1 MIGSGPSLLE
11 EKSEM
16 AKQKQKKIKP
26 GIVNALEQINLNA
39 AGIDIG
45 AEEVWVAVPPDRDE
59 VSVRSFPTF
68 TADLHRLA
76 DWLEACRI
84 GTVAME
90 ATGVYWIPLFEI
102 LEARGFQVYL
112 VNARHLKNVS
122 GRKTDVLD
130 CQWIQQLHT
139 YGLLSPSFRPPEQ
152 IVAIRSLVRH
162 REMLVQY
169 RSAHI
174 QHMQKALT
182 LMNLRLTNVL
192 SVITGVT
199 GLKIIRAIV
208 AGERNPKLLAGF
220 REPGCKKSEAE
231 IAKSLEGHYKREH
244 LFALKQALELYDFY
258 DRQLRECDAEL
269 EALYQQFDPPEDP
282 GTPPP
287 APRQAKRRKNQA
299 HFDLAPA
306 LYRMTGMDLTQIDG
320 LDALTV
326 QKVLSETGTDMS
338 KWPTVKHFA
347 SWLRLCPNNKIT
359 GGKVIQ
365 TGVQPTQ
372 NRASTALRV
381 AAASL
386 TRNDRAL
393 GAYYRRMRARHGAPS
408 AITAT
413 AHKLARIIYFML
425 KDRKPYHDFGADYYE
440 QQYRTR
446 VLRNLTRQA
455 ARLGFRLDPAVLS
468 PVRGVS

>member
-1 MIGSGPSLLE
+1 
-11 EKSEM
+11 M

-90 ATGVYWIPLFEI
+90 ATGGYWIPLFEI

-139 YGLLSPSFRPPEQ
+139 YGLLSPSFRPPDQ
-152 IVAIRSLVRH
+152 IVALRSLVRH

-182 LMNLRLTNVL
+182 VMNLRLTSVL
-192 SVITGVT
+192 SDISGVT
-199 GLKIIRAIV
+199 GMQIIRSIV
-208 AGERNPKLLAGF
+208 AGERDSKVLAQF
-220 REPGCKKSEAE
+220 RDERCNKSEAE
-231 IAKSLEGHYKREH
+231 IAKALEGHYKREQV
-244 LFALKQALELYDFY
+244 FALKQAVELYDFY

-269 EALYQQFDPPEDP
+269 EAMYQKFDPPESP
-282 GTPPP
+282 GGPPP
-287 APRQAKRRKNQA
+287 APRTKKRRKNQA
-299 HFDLAPA
+299 YFDLAPA
-306 LYRMTGMDLTQIDG
+306 LYRLTGVDLTQIDG
-320 LDALTV
+320 VDELTI
-326 QKVLSETGTDMS
+326 QKVLSEVGTDMS
-338 KWPTVKHFA
+338 QWPTVKHFA

-359 GGKVIQ
+359 GGKVKQ

-386 TRNDRAL
+386 HHSDSAL
-393 GAYYRRMRARHGAPS
+393 GAYYRRMRARHGAPA

-425 KDRKPYHDFGADYYE
+425 KERKPYHDLGADYYE
-440 QQYRTR
+440 QQHRAR
-446 VLRNLTRQA
+446 VLRNLNRQA
-455 ARLGFRLDPAVLS
+455 AKLGFRLEPAAL
-468 PVRGVS
+468 GVS

>member
-1 MIGSGPSLLE
+1 M
-11 EKSEM
+11 EK
-16 AKQKQKKIKP
+16 QQKKIVQ
-26 GIVNALEQINLNA
+26 VNALEQINLNA

-45 AEEVWVAVPPDRDE
+45 GEEVYVAVPPDRDE
-59 VSVRSFPTF
+59 ESVRSFPTF
-68 TADLHRLA
+68 TADLHLLV
-76 DWLEACRI
+76 DWLKACRI
-84 GTVAME
+84 DTVAME
-90 ATGVYWIPLFEI
+90 STGVYWIPLFEI
-102 LEARGFQVYL
+102 LETSGFNVYL

-139 YGLLSPSFRPPEQ
+139 YGLLTPSFRPPEQ

-182 LMNLRLTNVL
+182 LMNVRLTNVL
-192 SVITGVT
+192 SDITGVT
-199 GLKIIRAIV
+199 GLMIIRAIL
-208 AGERNPKLLAGF
+208 AGEHNPKQLAQLRDG
-220 REPGCKKSEAE
+220 RCKRSEAE

-258 DRQLRECDAEL
+258 DLQLKACDAEL
-269 EALYQQFDPPEDP
+269 EAMYQEFDPPENP

-287 APRQAKRRKNQA
+287 ASRTQKRRKNQA

-306 LYRMTGMDLTQIDG
+306 LYRLTGVDLTQIDG
-320 LDALTV
+320 VDELTV
-326 QKVLSETGTDMS
+326 QNVLSEIGTDMS
-338 KWPTVKHFA
+338 KWPTVKHFT
-347 SWLRLCPNNKIT
+347 SWLHLCPNNKIT

-365 TGVQPTQ
+365 TGVQPTK
-372 NRASTALRV
+372 NRASAALRV

-386 TRNDRAL
+386 KSSDSAL
-393 GAYYRRMRARHGAPS
+393 GAFFRRLRARLGTPV

-425 KDRKPYHDFGADYYE
+425 KERKPYHDFGADFYDL
-440 QQYRTR
+440 QYRTR
-446 VLRNLTRQA
+446 VLRNLNRRA
-455 ARLGFRLDPAVLS
+455 AKLGFRLEPVDPAVS
-468 PVRGVS
+468 

>member
-1 MIGSGPSLLE
+1 
-11 EKSEM
+11 M
-16 AKQKQKKIKP
+16 AKQKRPIRMKVQ
-26 GIVNALEQINLNA
+26 VNALEQINPHA
-39 AGIDIG
+39 AGIDVG
-45 AEEVWVAVPPDRDE
+45 AEEVYVAVPPDRDTQ
-59 VSVRSFPTF
+59 SVRSFPTF
-68 TADLHRLA
+68 TADLRRLA
-76 DWLEACRI
+76 EWLKACQI
-84 GTVAME
+84 KTVAME
-90 ATGVYWIPLFEI
+90 ATGVYWIPLYEI
-102 LEARGFQVYL
+102 LEAEGFEVCL

-139 YGLLSPSFRPPEQ
+139 YGLLNPSFRPPEQ

-182 LMNLRLTNVL
+182 LMNVRLTNVL
-192 SVITGVT
+192 SDITGVT
-199 GLKIIRAIV
+199 GLKIIRAILE
-208 AGERNPKLLAGF
+208 GERNPQRLAAL

-258 DRQLRECDAEL
+258 DQQLKACDAEL
-269 EALYQQFDPPEDP
+269 EAMYREFDPPQDP
-282 GTPPP
+282 GTLPP
-287 APRQAKRRKNQA
+287 APRTQKRRKNQA

-306 LYRMTGMDLTQIDG
+306 LYRLTGVDLTQIDG
-320 LDALTV
+320 VDELTV
-326 QKVLSETGTDMS
+326 QKVLSEIGTDMS
-338 KWPTVKHFA
+338 QWPTVKHFA

-359 GGKVIQ
+359 GGKVFQ
-365 TGVQPTQ
+365 TGVQPTK
-372 NRASTALRV
+372 NRASAALRI

-386 TRNDRAL
+386 KTSDSAL
-393 GAYYRRMRARHGAPS
+393 GAYFRRMRARLGTPA

-425 KDRKPYHDFGADYYE
+425 KHRQPYHDFGADHYE
-440 QQYRTR
+440 QQYRVR
-446 VLRNLTRQA
+446 VLRNLNRRA
-455 ARLGFRLDPAVLS
+455 AKLGFRLEPAVQE
-468 PVRGVS
+468 VS